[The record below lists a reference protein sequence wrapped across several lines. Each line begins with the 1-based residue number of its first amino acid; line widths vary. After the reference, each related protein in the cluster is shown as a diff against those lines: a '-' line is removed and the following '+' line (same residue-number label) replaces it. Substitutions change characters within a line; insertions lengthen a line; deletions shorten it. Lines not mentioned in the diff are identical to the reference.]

1 MNLFLIFKIKWVYI
15 YVLFY
20 LFHKI
25 YYKVCK

>member
-1 MNLFLIFKIKWVYI
+1 MNHFFNFKIKWAYI

-20 LFHKI
+20 LFHEI